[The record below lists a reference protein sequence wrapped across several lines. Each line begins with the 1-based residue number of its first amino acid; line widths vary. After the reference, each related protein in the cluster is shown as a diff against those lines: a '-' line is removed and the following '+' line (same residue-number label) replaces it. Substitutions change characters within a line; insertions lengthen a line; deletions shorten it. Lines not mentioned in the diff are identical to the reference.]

1 MQLGEASSQI
11 LQEALVKAHEIKLE
25 WINATLAVSA
35 AEGEFVQLRGPQSK
49 ITPTPGEGEN
59 K

>member
-1 MQLGEASSQI
+1 